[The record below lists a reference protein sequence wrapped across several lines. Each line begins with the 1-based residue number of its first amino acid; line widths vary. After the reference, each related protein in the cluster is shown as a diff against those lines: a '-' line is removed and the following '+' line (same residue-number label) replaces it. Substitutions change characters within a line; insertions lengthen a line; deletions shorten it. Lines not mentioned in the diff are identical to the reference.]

1 MLRQNHDL
9 PGSPHRVTVLRFG
22 APGGQER
29 SDRGIEPGTGRKA
42 YLQAGLH
49 ADEFP
54 GMLVLRTL
62 AEHLSEAEAR
72 GAVHGEIL
80 LVPQANPIGL
90 AQTETSFLS
99 GRLESGT
106 GENFNRDYPDLSDL
120 GSLPLGPDPASNI
133 ETIRT
138 AMSTRLAAM
147 QPEGALAHLRH
158 TLLTLAH
165 DADLVLDLHADNE
178 AEPHMYV
185 GPALWPAAEDIAA
198 AIDARAV
205 LLSEVSG
212 GQPFDEACSSPW
224 WALAASHPDLPI
236 PPACLAA
243 TLELGSND
251 DVDPERAADQAMALL
266 RMLAGRGFVDGP
278 SGQPPLS
285 CSATPLT
292 AMAQLRSPVTGL
304 VAYHRRLGDRVGKG
318 DVVATVIDPLGEETE
333 LRAETD
339 GRLFARHSQPYAW
352 PGRVLGKIAG
362 EVPLESRT
370 GNLLSD

>member
-1 MLRQNHDL
+1 MLRQNYDL
-9 PGSPHRVTVLRFG
+9 PGSPYRLTVLRFG
-22 APGGQER
+22 EA
-29 SDRGIEPGTGRKA
+29 GTGKKA
-42 YLQAGLH
+42 YVQAGLH

-54 GMLVLRTL
+54 GMLVLRILAGHL
-62 AEHLSEAEAR
+62 AEADTR
-72 GAVHGEIL
+72 GAVHSEIL
-80 LVPQANPIGL
+80 LVPQSNPIGL

-106 GENFNRDYPDLSDL
+106 GENFNRNYAELSDL
-120 GSLPLGPDPASNI
+120 GSLSLGPDAASNV
-133 ETIRT
+133 ETIRA
-138 AMSTRLAAM
+138 AMSARLAAM
-147 QPEGALAHLRH
+147 QPDGALSHLRH

-205 LLSEVSG
+205 LLAEVSG
-212 GQPFDEACSSPW
+212 GYPFDEACAGPL
-224 WALAASHPDLPI
+224 WALAANHPGLPI

-243 TLELGSND
+243 TLELGCND
-251 DVDPERAADQAMALL
+251 DVDPERAADQATALL
-266 RMLAGRGFVDGP
+266 RMLQGRGFVDG
-278 SGQPPLS
+278 SGGRPRLS
-285 CSATPLT
+285 CRATALT

-304 VAYHRRLGDRVGKG
+304 VAYHRRLGDWVHRG
-318 DVVATVIDPLGEETE
+318 DLVATVIDPLGEETQ

-352 PGRVLGKIAG
+352 PGRVIGKIAG
-362 EVPLESRT
+362 DVPLDGKE

>member
-1 MLRQNHDL
+1 VQRQHHDL
-9 PGSPHRVTVLRFG
+9 PGSPHRLTVLRFG
-22 APGGQER
+22 AAGSGG
-29 SDRGIEPGTGRKA
+29 KA

-54 GMLVLRTL
+54 GMLVLRFL
-62 AEHLSEAEAR
+62 AGHLAEAEAR
-72 GAVHGEIL
+72 GGVRGEIL

-90 AQTETSFLS
+90 AQNETSFLS

-120 GSLPLGPDPASNI
+120 GSLSLGPDAARNVG
-133 ETIRT
+133 TIRA
-138 AMSTRLAAM
+138 AMSAKLATIR
-147 QPEGALAHLRH
+147 PEGALAHLRH

-212 GQPFDEACSSPW
+212 GNPFDEACAGPW
-224 WALAASHPDLPI
+224 WAVAASHPDLPV

-243 TLELGSND
+243 TLEMGSND
-251 DVDPERAADQAMALL
+251 DVDPERAADQAVALL
-266 RMLAGRGFVDGP
+266 RMLQGRGFVDG
-278 SGQPPLS
+278 SGGRPRLS
-285 CSATPLT
+285 CHATALT

-304 VAYHRRLGDRVGKG
+304 VAYRRRLGDWVRKG
-318 DVVATVIDPLGEETE
+318 DLVATVIDPLGEETE
-333 LRAETD
+333 LLAETD

-352 PGRVLGKIAG
+352 PGRVIGKIAG
-362 EVPLESRT
+362 EIPLEGRE

>member
-1 MLRQNHDL
+1 MRQTYDL
-9 PGSPHRVTVLRFG
+9 PGSLRLTVLRFG
-22 APGGQER
+22 AA
-29 SDRGIEPGTGRKA
+29 GTGRKA

-54 GMLVLRTL
+54 GMLVLRIL
-62 AEHLSEAEAR
+62 AGHLAEAEAR

-90 AQTETSFLS
+90 TQTETSFLF

-106 GENFNRDYPDLSDL
+106 GENFNRNYADLSDL
-120 GSLPLGPDPASNI
+120 ENLGSLSLGPDAASNVV
-133 ETIRT
+133 TIRA
-138 AMSTRLAAM
+138 AMAAKLAATA
-147 QPEGALAHLRH
+147 PTPDGALAHLRH
-158 TLLTLAH
+158 RLLTLAH

-205 LLSEVSG
+205 LLAEVSG
-212 GQPFDEACSSPW
+212 GYPFDEACAGPW
-224 WALAASHPDLPI
+224 WALAANHPGLPI
-236 PPACLAA
+236 PPACLGA

-266 RMLAGRGFVDGP
+266 RMLAGRGFVDVVEGAVP
-278 SGQPPLS
+278 GGHPPLS
-285 CSATPLT
+285 CRATALT

-304 VAYHRRLGDRVGKG
+304 VAYHCRLGDLVRKG
-318 DVVATVIDPLGEETE
+318 DLVATVIDPLGEETE

-352 PGRVLGKIAG
+352 PGRVIGKIAG
-362 EVPLESRT
+362 EIPLDSRT